1 MEVPFIYCII
11 TAIAIIVALALLF
24 RLASIGSSIVV
35 GLLKVGPYLAILM
48 SVVSVFLFIMEDAR
62 DKLGLGN
69 FFGIIGVT
77 TVAMIL
83 IGHAISITRRC
94 ILEPKEAPAK
104 KKKESKVRLGSTS
117 LVTLC
122 LLDSV
127 SMIMGGVALGA
138 NFILN
143 AGTGFIV
150 AVTLFFYVAL
160 QRLIS
165 IDRLKEKTTEN
176 YANANLFISL
186 CVLLASSIISYFV
199 IKQAYLAAYAAV
211 AVAAGYLIYLALWQ
225 FYFLAKSAKK

>member
-24 RLASIGSSIVV
+24 RLASIGSSIVA

-104 KKKESKVRLGSTS
+104 KQEESKVRLGSTS

-138 NFILN
+138 NFTLN

-176 YANANLFISL
+176 SANANLFISL
-186 CVLLASSIISYFV
+186 CVLLAASIISYFV
-199 IKQAYLAAYAAV
+199 IKQAYLVAYAAV
-211 AVAAGYLIYLALWQ
+211 AVAAGYLVYLALWQ
-225 FYFLAKSAKK
+225 FYFLAKSARK